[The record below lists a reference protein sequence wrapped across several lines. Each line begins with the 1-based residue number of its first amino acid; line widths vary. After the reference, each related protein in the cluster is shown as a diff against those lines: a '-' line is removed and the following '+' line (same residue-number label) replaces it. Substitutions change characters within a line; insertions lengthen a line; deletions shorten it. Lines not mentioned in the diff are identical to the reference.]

1 MAGPIPSP
9 AWWLNL
15 QAHPDA
21 TVDLEDGTPAVTA
34 SKANADEQTRTFKV
48 SKDVNPYAALRS
60 RDTTVVIFEPRR
72 ETNPANPD

>member
-1 MAGPIPSP
+1 M
-9 AWWLNL
+9 
-15 QAHPDA
+15 
-21 TVDLEDGTPAVTA
+21 TA
-34 SKANADEQTRTFKV
+34 RKANAEEQTRTFKV